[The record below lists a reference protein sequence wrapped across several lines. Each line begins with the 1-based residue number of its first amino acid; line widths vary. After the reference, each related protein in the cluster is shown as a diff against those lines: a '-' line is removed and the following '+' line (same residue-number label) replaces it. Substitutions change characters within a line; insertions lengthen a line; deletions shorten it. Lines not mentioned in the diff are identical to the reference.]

1 MASGDMDMSP
11 SDGVVEVDRNNVP
24 IARYPSH
31 RRQNT
36 QPDRMIIDPPSQLD
50 ANNPA
55 GKSGMFGFGKK
66 LVSVFGHQEK
76 PMNLQ
81 HLEEMTLASQ
91 STPSLKETPSISSE
105 SRSLPEVSAMLS
117 HQAIPPPVA
126 VPPPLPPP
134 MDPKKLKKEQE
145 RQAREAEKEK
155 RAIEERRL
163 RERSRAVIDTRNQ
176 NLQSRNIGFEFQSV
190 TSVKLANNAQPL
202 RPKPKVI
209 KEDSSTFGKV
219 VVPPGVV
226 AANPSG
232 IGEKGNINGLRQ
244 QRGLQTVNSGKSL
257 GAYEHRTKR
266 RKEDDDEQ
274 SMSSSDVQSV
284 GRMSVISFATVDS
297 DPGPNRSLR
306 RRASAYTGYGLSP
319 RPHGT
324 ATSISSLQS
333 FTNSPR
339 SSHSVE
345 PGIRSNNSIDA
356 QFVSD
361 FESRATLVP
370 ATGNPLY
377 SPGLHPPQQHM
388 HPQSQHGL
396 NGLIDGMSPP
406 SMQFLTLTGSP
417 NHPPWTLDSAG
428 SVNGD
433 QGSMDG
439 NSVST
444 LGSRRMQHTMVYGQ
458 GVSPGHHSSSY
469 EYFGQSQSRS
479 HPPTPHS
486 VNPAFQVVST
496 SIYLRLE
503 LMIAEL

>member
-1 MASGDMDMSP
+1 
-11 SDGVVEVDRNNVP
+11 
-24 IARYPSH
+24 
-31 RRQNT
+31 
-36 QPDRMIIDPPSQLD
+36 
-50 ANNPA
+50 
-55 GKSGMFGFGKK
+55 MFGFGKK
-66 LVSVFGHQEK
+66 LVSVFGHQDK

-81 HLEEMTLASQ
+81 PVEEMTFASR
-91 STPSLKETPSISSE
+91 STPSLKETPSTSSE
-105 SRSLPEVSAMLS
+105 SRSLPEVSANAFLS
-117 HQAIPPPVA
+117 YHSIPPPVA

-145 RQAREAEKEK
+145 RLAREAEKEK
-155 RAIEERRL
+155 RATEERL
-163 RERSRAVIDTRNQ
+163 LQERARAVMEKRNK
-176 NLQSRNIGFEFQSV
+176 NAQSRNINFEFQSV
-190 TSVKLANNAQPL
+190 TSAKLAANAPPP
-202 RPKPKVI
+202 RPKPKVA
-209 KEDSSTFGKV
+209 KDDPASSFGTV

-226 AANPSG
+226 AANPYG

-244 QRGLQTVNSGKSL
+244 QRGLQAVNGAMPP

-345 PGIRSNNSIDA
+345 PGVRSNNSIDA

-361 FESRATLVP
+361 FESRATLAA

-377 SPGLHPPQQHM
+377 SPGLHPPQQHI
-388 HPQSQHGL
+388 HPQSQHGPNSL
-396 NGLIDGMSPP
+396 VDGMSPP
-406 SMQFLTLTGSP
+406 SMQYLTLAGSP
-417 NHPPWTLDSAG
+417 NHPPWTLDSTG

-433 QGSMDG
+433 QGSADG

-444 LGSRRMQHTMVYGQ
+444 LGSRRMQHTMVYSQ
-458 GVSPGHHSSSY
+458 GMSPGHPSNPSY

-486 VNPAFQVVST
+486 VNPAFQVVSA

-503 LMIAEL
+503 LMVAELQIPPVPPLPATSHVPAGNSLPSFSTLISSMGDIGGITEPIPHHQDHPP